1 MNNQSVAHTL
11 ASLTVIETSISGWT
25 GYEFSSSNTGSG
37 PLKPLRMVCQS
48 ILNILDD
55 LLSGGE
61 DGDSTDTQ
69 SDNVKQH
76 ISYMLS
82 FTDTDSI

>member
-25 GYEFSSSNTGSG
+25 GYEFSSSTTGSG
-37 PLKPLRMVCQS
+37 PLEPLRIVCQS
-48 ILNILDD
+48 ILDILDD
-55 LLSGGE
+55 LSSGN
-61 DGDSTDTQ
+61 DDDDSTDTQ

-76 ISYMLS
+76 ISYMLL